1 MADLHDRE
9 ASISLALLSGYMWL
23 IYYCGFQL
31 QYLDHDFPSCD
42 WAQALRG
49 VWAGK
54 VLGSPVQ
61 GTSNDD
67 VCA

>member
-9 ASISLALLSGYMWL
+9 ASISLALLSGYIWL
-23 IYYCGFQL
+23 IYYCGFRL
-31 QYLDHDFPSCD
+31 VVGLLYLDHDFPSCD

-54 VLGSPVQ
+54 VLGSP
-61 GTSNDD
+61 GDD